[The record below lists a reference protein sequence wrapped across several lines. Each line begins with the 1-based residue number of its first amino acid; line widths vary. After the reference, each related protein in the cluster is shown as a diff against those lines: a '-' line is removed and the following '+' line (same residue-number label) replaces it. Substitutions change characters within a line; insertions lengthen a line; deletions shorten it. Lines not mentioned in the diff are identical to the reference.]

1 MVLMA
6 NVYPG
11 LWLLNCKCLLPTPC
25 LGLLSE
31 IMCQDL
37 LKARAAPALG
47 SHPRTSLVFKKKV
60 LLPQMASQMASFYW
74 GKRKYPKEEEH
85 FEWAQLPEW
94 GSMAQR
100 EKQSP
105 LAAFWGPLVPEMLPK
120 GICGQWNCRK
130 LHNGWE
136 NPSAHWSPWE
146 ILQSSQ

>member
-60 LLPQMASQMASFYW
+60 LLPQMASQMASFY
-74 GKRKYPKEEEH
+74 
-85 FEWAQLPEW
+85 
-94 GSMAQR
+94 
-100 EKQSP
+100 
-105 LAAFWGPLVPEMLPK
+105 
-120 GICGQWNCRK
+120 
-130 LHNGWE
+130 
-136 NPSAHWSPWE
+136 
-146 ILQSSQ
+146 